1 MNFGSSMYRECKSAG
16 LTIGAML
23 LVTQL
28 AVAQDVI
35 RVDADDATLKVLR
48 EVQISSEVAGK
59 LQLVTPAVEGVEVKK
74 GDLLLQLNDAQIRA
88 EVTRIETEATQTTEI
103 DFAQKSL
110 ELANATWDQRKSANL
125 KKAGVFTPQ
134 EMRITEM
141 EVQKAEAQ
149 LRKAHDDKI
158 LRELDVEVKKALLA
172 QYTAYAPFDG
182 QITAIHR
189 FPGQNVGPN
198 DAILTLT
205 DMSVIESVVQVNLR
219 DRDLLYVGDQVEFRI
234 DFSATP
240 SGQAATGSKVDA
252 TDPKTPTSGESDS
265 SSGSIFDRA
274 RRPGGPQFG
283 TADDF
288 NPDVAARPDTQSGL
302 FIGTIMFI
310 ERQINRIGTQSYVQL
325 SVHIPNPRDE
335 YGRYSLQEGI
345 PVKAVVLAKKR

>member
-1 MNFGSSMYRECKSAG
+1 MNDIRLLADRICTVCLTVGVLLSAADAG
-16 LTIGAML
+16 
-23 LVTQL
+23 
-28 AVAQDVI
+28 AQDIV

-59 LQLVTPAVEGVEVKK
+59 LQTVTPPVEGVEVKK

-125 KKAGVFTPQ
+125 RKPGVFTPQ

-149 LRKAHDDKI
+149 LRKSHDDKI

-182 QITAIHR
+182 QITTIHR

-234 DFSATP
+234 DFSASP
-240 SGQAATGSKVDA
+240 SGPASSDGKATA
-252 TDPKTPTSGESDS
+252 TDPATPATDPGAE
-265 SSGSIFDRA
+265 SGSIFDRA

-283 TADDF
+283 TAEEF
-288 NPDVAARPDTQSGL
+288 TPDAAVRPDTRNGQ

>member
-1 MNFGSSMYRECKSAG
+1 MIYNRLFADRFCAMC
-16 LTIGAML
+16 LTVGVL
-23 LVTQL
+23 LTASV
-28 AVAQDVI
+28 ARAQDIV
-35 RVDADDATLKVLR
+35 RVDANDATLKVLR

-59 LQLVTPAVEGVEVKK
+59 LQVVTPSVEGVEVKK

-110 ELANATWDQRKSANL
+110 ELAKATWDQRQSANL
-125 KKAGVFTPQ
+125 RKAGVFTPQ

-234 DFSATP
+234 DYSASPSRQAETGNKASATDSP
-240 SGQAATGSKVDA
+240 TPAT
-252 TDPKTPTSGESDS
+252 ESDS
-265 SSGSIFDRA
+265 SAGSIFDRA

-288 NPDVAARPDTQSGL
+288 NPDAAVRLDTRNGQ

-310 ERQINRIGTQSYVQL
+310 ERQINRIGNESYVQL

>member
-1 MNFGSSMYRECKSAG
+1 MSIGRSMNRECRSSC
-16 LTIGAML
+16 LTFVAML
-23 LVTQL
+23 LVSQL
-28 AVAQDVI
+28 AIGQDIV
-35 RVDADDATLKVLR
+35 RVDAHDATLKVLR

-59 LQLVTPAVEGVEVKK
+59 LQLVSPAIEGVEVKK
-74 GDLLLQLNDAQIRA
+74 GDLLLQLNDTHIRA
-88 EVTRIETEATQTTEI
+88 EVTRVETESSQTTEI

-110 ELANATWDQRKSANL
+110 ELANATLDQRKSANIR
-125 KKAGVFTPQ
+125 KAGVFTLQ
-134 EMRITEM
+134 EMRITEA

-149 LRKAHDDKI
+149 LRKAHEDKI
-158 LRELDVEVKKALLA
+158 LRELDVNVKKALLA

-219 DRDLLYVGDQVEFRI
+219 ERDLLYVGDQVEFRI

-240 SGQAATGSKVDA
+240 SGQAANSGKSGASVPESPATDTGSA
-252 TDPKTPTSGESDS
+252 
-265 SSGSIFDRA
+265 SGSIFDRT

-283 TADDF
+283 TDEEF
-288 NPDVAARPDTQSGL
+288 NSDSAPRPDTQNGL

-310 ERQINRIGTQSYVQL
+310 ERQINRIGNESYVQL